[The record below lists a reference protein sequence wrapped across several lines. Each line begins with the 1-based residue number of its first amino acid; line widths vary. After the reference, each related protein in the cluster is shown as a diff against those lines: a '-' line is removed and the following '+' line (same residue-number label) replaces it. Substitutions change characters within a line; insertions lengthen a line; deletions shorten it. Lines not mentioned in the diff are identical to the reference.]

1 MKDETVAR
9 FILRKKILDIIDDL
23 KGDDKYGNDPSNV
36 VEFAILQLYSES
48 KDDLEKAN
56 EDEINREL
64 TRQQLQD
71 KEEEDKTENPY
82 FNSKLDVKKLKQ
94 ILSELDSGES
104 ISRAAVQPYGEGYM
118 GLIWNFHNR
127 ILPIKF
133 VLHAIA
139 SDIVQNKKIPSLET
153 ARTIAG
159 EQGSIF
165 ADKIHMHGNDG
176 RFHSDWED
184 ARRYRIL
191 VGFPKTRDVVKEQP
205 KIKKYSG
212 RGRSKATLERKV
224 QEAVQIS
231 KDFFVDKFLG
241 NELKISKKKQDE
253 IDFYKNKNLRKF
265 GGACFEMGL
274 VKVDNDSRL
283 SLTELG
289 LEFLGYENPI
299 LLNLE
304 GQVKSAS
311 LKMSGKV
318 LSEDEAKFIIKKI
331 IKPQF
336 GLEYKMIKKILEN
349 SDTLSITQI
358 MLMLKNEQQYYIE
371 KNRIE
376 SRTEEHDEGNVIKYR
391 QQRATSTA
399 MRLVEMG
406 LLERQNE
413 PKDDKKIA
421 KSDDEYENVLKSE
434 LEERIESEIATKDEV
449 EMFVNNKDAEKIAE
463 KINGDEITPYQKV
476 LLGWFKG
483 IKEKSELGRPKAF
496 YRRTDF
502 GREVYEK
509 ILSKNR

>member
-1 MKDETVAR
+1 MENETEVR
-9 FILRKKILDIIDDL
+9 FILRKKIVDMIDEL
-23 KGDDKYGNDPSNV
+23 KWLEMHGGDPSSV
-36 VEFAILQLYSES
+36 VELAILQLYSES
-48 KDDLEKAN
+48 KDDVEKAEEN
-56 EDEINREL
+56 SIDQHL
-64 TRQQLQD
+64 V
-71 KEEEDKTENPY
+71 KEAGLAHEVEYAY
-82 FNSKLDVKKLKQ
+82 FNSKLDVRKLKQ

-104 ISRAAVQPYGEGYM
+104 ISMAAVQPYGEGYM

-212 RGRSKATLERKV
+212 RGRSNATLERKV
-224 QEAVQIS
+224 QEAFQIS

-318 LSEDEAKFIIKKI
+318 LSEDEVKFIIKKI

-349 SDTLSITQI
+349 SDILSITQI
-358 MLMLKNEQQYYIE
+358 MLMLKNEQQDYIE

-376 SRTEEHDEGNVIKYR
+376 NRMEEGEANLVKYR

-406 LLERQNE
+406 LLERQDE

-421 KSDDEYENVLKSE
+421 ESDDEYESALKSE

-449 EMFVNNKDAEKIAE
+449 EMFVNKGDAEKIAE
-463 KINGDEITPYQKV
+463 KIKEAGNITPYQKK
-476 LLGWFKG
+476 LLDWLKA

-502 GREVYEK
+502 GKTVFYH
-509 ILSKNR
+509 IN